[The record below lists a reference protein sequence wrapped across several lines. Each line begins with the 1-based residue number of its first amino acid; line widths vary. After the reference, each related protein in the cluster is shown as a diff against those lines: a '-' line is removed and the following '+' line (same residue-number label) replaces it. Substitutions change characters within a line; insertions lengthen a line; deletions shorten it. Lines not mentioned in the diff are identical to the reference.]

1 MPYGLMGFIAA
12 LLLTVNA
19 LDNGSTVKPRNETL
33 NERPRHFMYGN
44 KFSPK
49 FDK

>member
-1 MPYGLMGFIAA
+1 MPYGLIGFVTV
-12 LLLTVNA
+12 LLMTVNA
-19 LDNGSTVKPRNETL
+19 LDTGNTVKPRNETL